1 MNNMNDPNQ
10 PYRRPRP
17 HFSAEQDVVRAT
29 VDRRRLLM
37 GSAVLLGLAL
47 VLILAMI
54 PLKNASTA
62 DEGGAAQAGSST
74 VQVLAA
80 DCAVIQ
86 QMTYAPCQHSLVR
99 RQALPAELAGKTLT
113 ELSAAYEN
121 WQVTGFSPAEVTME
135 QRLDI
140 FCPQHTVLLPDEGG
154 MLCIWQ
160 NKYGDAL
167 ALVKELG
174 TAVSELP
181 EDAQDEVRRG
191 KGFDTQEALE
201 KWLESVES

>member
-29 VDRRRLLM
+29 VDRRRLLT
-37 GSAVLLGLAL
+37 GSALLLGLAL

-62 DEGGAAQAGSST
+62 DEGSAAQAGSST

-86 QMTYAPCQHSLVR
+86 HMTYTPCQHSLVR

-113 ELSAAYEN
+113 EFSAAYEK

-181 EDAQDEVRRG
+181 EKVQDEVRRG
-191 KGFDTQEALE
+191 KGFDSQEALE

>member
-17 HFSAEQDVVRAT
+17 HFSAEEDVIRPT

-37 GSAVLLGLAL
+37 GSAVLMGLAL

-99 RQALPAELAGKTLT
+99 RQTLPAELAGKTLT

-135 QRLDI
+135 RQLDI

-154 MLCIWQ
+154 MLCVWQ

-174 TAVSELP
+174 AAVSELP
-181 EDAQDEVRRG
+181 EDVQDEVRRG